1 MRLLAE
7 PYGTICKSAGE
18 EVPEVEFGEPGG
30 PWKRFP
36 EVEFW
41 EPGDGGLMVLIGI
54 GVEVPGS

>member
-1 MRLLAE
+1 MG
-7 PYGTICKSAGE
+7 PGE

>member
-1 MRLLAE
+1 MNWWR
-7 PYGTICKSAGE
+7 YSGTSTVGPGE

-30 PWKRFP
+30 PGKRFP